1 MEKKNVL
8 LQPLFRDLKSII
20 KHMTYTEEYRIL
32 KEYIDNRNLIT
43 ACSPI
48 ESTKA
53 QEGIKLLEQEYAK
66 LLKIHR

>member
-1 MEKKNVL
+1 
-8 LQPLFRDLKSII
+8 
-20 KHMTYTEEYRIL
+20 MTYTEEYRIL

-43 ACSPI
+43 ANSPL